1 MKHRDAL
8 DIIRTVAGTVRPQ
21 PAGEN
26 VPVVAVHLEVRHA

>member
-1 MKHRDAL
+1 MKHRDAVE
-8 DIIRTVAGTVRPQ
+8 IIRTVVCTVSPQ

>member
-8 DIIRTVAGTVRPQ
+8 ESIRTVARTVSPQ

-26 VPVVAVHLEVRHA
+26 VPGVAVHLEVHHA

>member
-8 DIIRTVAGTVRPQ
+8 DINRTVTRTVSPQ

-26 VPVVAVHLEVRHA
+26 VPIVAVHLEVHHA